1 MVLRGSKIKPD
12 ETLEDAQLAMRRAEK
27 YLRQTKKELEK
38 AKNVGLDTLKT
49 VERRDSDGTSIVTKE
64 ELTNILSV
72 LLDTIRKQEEEKKK
86 AELAVVDANKNFRK
100 TILQLICGGVA
111 GATARSFVAPIDRV
125 KILMQTQQLITK
137 DGKTYNSVA
146 QSLRHIM
153 QNEGILKLWRGN
165 GVNCI
170 RVFPYAATQFVSYD
184 KYKYLL
190 SFDDGSMTIF
200 RRLFAGALAGGTAT
214 SLTHP
219 LDVVRLRLSV
229 QPELR
234 GFGDAFRSVY
244 AEQGLKTFFKGYN
257 ATLLSLAPFIAI
269 NFATFDQLKHVTYKK
284 FPKLERN
291 IGTTLGLGACAGL
304 FAQSIC
310 FPLDTIRRRMQ
321 LPGEHYSSV
330 GNAFKTVFQTEGFK
344 GFYKGIAP
352 NAIKVIPNNAIRFV
366 VYDFLKSHYDLKTK
380 KGHNRK

>member
-12 ETLEDAQLAMRRAEK
+12 ETLEDTQLAMRRAEK
-27 YLRQTKKELEK
+27 YLRQTKQELEK
-38 AKNVGLDTLKT
+38 AKNVGFDTLKT
-49 VERRDSDGTSIVTKE
+49 IERRDSDGTNVVTKE
-64 ELTNILSV
+64 ELTEILSV
-72 LLDTIRKQEEEKKK
+72 LLDTIRKQEEEKQK
-86 AELAVVDANKNFRK
+86 AELAVLDANKNFRK

-125 KILMQTQQLITK
+125 KILMQTQQLTTK

-184 KYKYLL
+184 KYKHLL

-269 NFATFDQLKHVTYKK
+269 NFATFDQLKYVTYKT

-291 IGTTLGLGACAGL
+291 IGVTLGLGACAGL

-321 LPGEHYSSV
+321 LPGQHYSSV

-344 GFYKGIAP
+344 GFYKGMAP
-352 NAIKVIPNNAIRFV
+352 NALKVIPNNAIRFV

-380 KGHNRK
+380 KR